1 MSLQLPPAMRTQQ
14 EVLSMSPKDRD
25 KYMEHVTL
33 EILKL
38 NPQGATVSEISAAT
52 GLYRNTITKHLNR
65 LVAIREAY
73 KTERGNVSIYYKN
86 GKVVHARNVEHS
98 FANDKRYSFF
108 RLINEEEKSV
118 YIQEKETNSFG
129 TVKVKGGII
138 IKDQD
143 FFEFLKE
150 LQKFMLEVEQNEPNK
165 QIDS

>member
-52 GLYRNTITKHLNR
+52 GLYRNTITKHLNG

>member
-1 MSLQLPPAMRTQQ
+1 MGLSLPPSMRTQE

-33 EILKL
+33 EILRLNPEGATIPEIAEATKL
-38 NPQGATVSEISAAT
+38 N
-52 GLYRNTITKHLNR
+52 RNTITKHLNR

-73 KTERGNVSIYYKN
+73 RIERGSVSIYYKN
-86 GKVVHARNVEHS
+86 GKVVHARTVEHS

-108 RLINEEEKSV
+108 RLHNDEERSV

-138 IKDQD
+138 VKDED
-143 FFEFLKE
+143 FLEFMKE
-150 LQKFMLEVEQNEPNK
+150 LQKFMVEIENVESNK
-165 QIDS
+165 QVES